1 METNIT
7 INNNEGIVKAFEEE
21 KQVGQIDFTITDS
34 VLSIEH
40 TRTFEG
46 SEGKGVAGAL
56 VAAATDYAIENNGS
70 ITNRVG
76 NPSLAP
82 PLRNRPYT

>member
-46 SEGKGVAGAL
+46 S
-56 VAAATDYAIENNGS
+56 
-70 ITNRVG
+70 
-76 NPSLAP
+76 
-82 PLRNRPYT
+82 